1 VGTSKRERQK
11 AGRQA
16 RLEELQRLQ
25 QRQKVRRNA
34 WRIGLVVGGLLAVGL
49 IIAFVFPKSNNT
61 NLSTSNTTLAS
72 TNTSALSVPTSVTTP
87 VATTRKPYVYGTG
100 ECPAADG
107 SSPRK
112 TLFDQPPK
120 KCIDPAKKYSAIF
133 DTNKGSFTVA
143 LDSADAPGTVNNF
156 VVLARYHYYDTLTC
170 HRIIKD
176 FVVQCGDPSGTGG
189 GAEPGYTI
197 IDELPKVAGSYKA
210 GTLAM
215 ANTGSPNSGGGQFFI
230 ITGPNGT
237 ALPLK
242 YALFGQVIT
251 GYDTTVAAMA
261 AAADPNA
268 TNGTPTKEKIVI
280 NKVTIAES

>member
-1 VGTSKRERQK
+1 MGTTKRERQK

-49 IIAFVFPKSNNT
+49 IIAFAFPKDSK
-61 NLSTSNTTLAS
+61 TSV
-72 TNTSALSVPTSVTTP
+72 NTSATTAPATNTTAVTVPTSVTRP

-120 KCIDPAKKYSAIF
+120 QCIDPTKKYSAVF
-133 DTNKGSFTVA
+133 DTNKGTFTVA
-143 LDSADAPGTVNNF
+143 LDSADSPGTVNNF

-189 GAEPGYTI
+189 GVEPGYTI
-197 IDELPKVAGSYKA
+197 IDELPAAGAYKA
-210 GTLAM
+210 GSLAM
-215 ANTGSPNSGGGQFFI
+215 ANTGAPNSGGGQFFI
-230 ITGPNGT
+230 ITGPNGA
-237 ALPLK
+237 ALPPK

-251 GYDTTVAAMA
+251 GFDTTVKAME

>member
-1 VGTSKRERQK
+1 MGTTKRERQK

-49 IIAFVFPKSNNT
+49 IIAFVFPKNDKT
-61 NLSTSNTTLAS
+61 PVATSGTTFPLPNTTAVP
-72 TNTSALSVPTSVTTP
+72 VPTSVTTP

-107 SSPRK
+107 SSLRK

-120 KCIDPAKKYSAIF
+120 QCIDPTKKYTAIF

-143 LDSADAPGTVNNF
+143 LDSADSPGTVNNF

-189 GAEPGYTI
+189 GVEPGYTI
-197 IDELPKVAGSYKA
+197 LDELPAAGSYKA
-210 GTLAM
+210 GSIAM
-215 ANTGSPNSGGGQFFI
+215 ANTGSPNTGGGQFFI
-230 ITGPNGT
+230 ITGPNGA
-237 ALPLK
+237 ALPAK

-251 GYDTTVAAMA
+251 GYDSTVKAME

-268 TNGTPTKEKIVI
+268 ANGTPTKEKIII
-280 NKVTIAES
+280 NKVTITES

>member
-1 VGTSKRERQK
+1 MGTTKRERQK

-49 IIAFVFPKSNNT
+49 IIAFVFPKDDKT
-61 NLSTSNTTLAS
+61 PVATSDTTFPLPNTTAV
-72 TNTSALSVPTSVTTP
+72 SVPTSVTTP

-100 ECPAADG
+100 ECPPADG

-120 KCIDPAKKYSAIF
+120 QCIDPAKKYSAVF

-143 LDSADAPGTVNNF
+143 LNSADSPGTVNNF

-189 GAEPGYTI
+189 GVEPGYTI
-197 IDELPKVAGSYKA
+197 LDELPAAGSYKA
-210 GTLAM
+210 GSVAM
-215 ANTGSPNSGGGQFFI
+215 ANAASPNTGGGQFFI
-230 ITGPNGT
+230 ITGPNGA
-237 ALPLK
+237 ALPTK
-242 YALFGQVIT
+242 YSLFGQVIT
-251 GYDTTVAAMA
+251 GYDDTVKAIE

-268 TNGTPTKEKIVI
+268 TNGTPTKEKIII
-280 NKVTIAES
+280 NKVTITES